1 MMGYGFGYSS
11 FDIMF
16 TLVLVFIGII
26 FVFVIGGVIFTIV
39 QGARQWHRNNESPV
53 LTVSAAIVGKRQD
66 VSYHHHHH
74 NNRMGHTSSTTWYY
88 VTFEVE
94 SGDRMEFAV
103 DGREYGMLIEGDR
116 GRLTFQGTR
125 YKGFDRM

>member
-1 MMGYGFGYSS
+1 MGYGFGYGS
-11 FDIMF
+11 FDVMF
-16 TLVLVFIGII
+16 TLVSVFIGII
-26 FVFVIGGVIFTIV
+26 FVFVIGGAIFTIV
-39 QGARQWHRNNESPV
+39 QGARQWRRNNESPV

-66 VSYHHHHH
+66 VSYRHHHH